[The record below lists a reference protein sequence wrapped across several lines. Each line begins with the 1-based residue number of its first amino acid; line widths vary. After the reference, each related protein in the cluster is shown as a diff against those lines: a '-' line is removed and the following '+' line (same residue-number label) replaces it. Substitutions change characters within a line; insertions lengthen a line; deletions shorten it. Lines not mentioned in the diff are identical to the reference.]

1 MNPRKGPTT
10 HPTITRAGIDRV
22 ALDRLCRGF
31 LIARTVDPQ
40 LARSF
45 LVSFLKEIER
55 PGGLREEEFGPSRPS
70 PHPDER

>member
-1 MNPRKGPTT
+1 MNPRKGLTN
-10 HPTITRAGIDRV
+10 HPTRTRAGFDRV

-40 LARSF
+40 LAQSF
-45 LVSFLKEIER
+45 LVSFLKEIEK
-55 PGGLREEEFGPSRPS
+55 PGRLREDEFNPSRPS